1 VSLKV
6 STSVTCDNSLCG
18 GVIACLCENVYLR
31 ILCTE
36 ICTYTSVSVIHDTV
50 NLSIPTFHFKLTTH
64 STFSGTQKVKK
75 SKKKDRDPPKDHTS
89 GVFLGEGA
97 SSNRKTTKDKLAFA
111 SLQHLD
117 TGADAVS
124 KCTSV
129 EAEVQVHEEEE
140 ESDKE
145 DNDMLGA
152 GQSMSEDEDS
162 DRGVEVT
169 VDEEE
174 QTEGAED

>member
-1 VSLKV
+1 MSLKV

-18 GVIACLCENVYLR
+18 GVIACLCVYVYLR
-31 ILCTE
+31 ILCTG

-89 GVFLGEGA
+89 GVFLGEGS
-97 SSNRKTTKDKLAFA
+97 SSNRKTTKDELAFA
-111 SLQHLD
+111 LLQHLD

-124 KCTSV
+124 KYTSI
-129 EAEVQVHEEEE
+129 EAEAQ
-140 ESDKE
+140 
-145 DNDMLGA
+145 G
-152 GQSMSEDEDS
+152 
-162 DRGVEVT
+162 T
-169 VDEEE
+169 IIC
-174 QTEGAED
+174 